1 MRLPSPHEIKQ
12 LYPSPS
18 NTIVQKARKEAS
30 LSLEGK
36 SDHLTFFVGP
46 CSIHDVDATL
56 EYASRLQKL
65 STKLSSI
72 KLLMRVFLEKP
83 RTLKGWT
90 GLIYDPF
97 LNGTNDVALGITMAR
112 KLLVQLT
119 EMGIAC
125 VTELLEPLIIP
136 YFDDLISWGMIG
148 ARTSASQPHRQLAS
162 SLPFPVGFK
171 NGIYGE
177 LDTALYGALSAQESH
192 TRIHMDEQGH
202 IASQKTKGNPWTHLV
217 LRGSENKTNYAPQDI
232 QQAVSLCKKF
242 EVNPKILIDCSH
254 GNSKKDYTIQPQV
267 FHSVMKQIEE
277 GNRNILGVMLESHL
291 HAGKQPLGKNTSL
304 LRYGVSITDSCL
316 GWTETEEL
324 ILEADVG
331 FQSVQK

>member
-12 LYPSPS
+12 LYPAPS
-18 NTIVQKARKEAS
+18 NTIVQQARKQAIES
-30 LSLEGK
+30 VEGK
-36 SDHLTFFVGP
+36 SNHLTFFVGP
-46 CSIHDVDATL
+46 CSIHDMEATL
-56 EYASRLQKL
+56 EYASHLQAL
-65 STKLSSI
+65 SNKLSSI
-72 KLLMRVFLEKP
+72 KLFMRVFLEKP

-97 LNGTNDVALGITMAR
+97 LNGTHDVEQGIKMAR

-177 LDTALYGALSAQESH
+177 LDTALYGILTAQESH
-192 TRIHMDEQGH
+192 TRIHINETGH
-202 IASQKTKGNPWTHLV
+202 ISSQKTKGNPWTHLV
-217 LRGSENKTNYAPQDI
+217 LRGSENKTNYSHQDVH
-232 QQAVSLCKKF
+232 QAMDLCKHF
-242 EVNPKILIDCSH
+242 QVNPRILIDCSH
-254 GNSKKDYTIQPQV
+254 GNSKKDYSVQPKV
-267 FHSVMKQIEE
+267 FHSVMQQIQE
-277 GNRNILGVMLESHL
+277 GNPNILGVMLESHL
-291 HAGKQPLGKNTSL
+291 HEGKQPLGRNTSF

-316 GWTETEEL
+316 GWQETEEL
-324 ILEADVG
+324 ILESDLG